1 MMDEKRIEVIMAE
14 YPSSPATPEEMPP
27 PTYWPVALAFGL
39 TLLFWALVTSPL
51 VAIVGAVVSG
61 SALVGWIREL
71 GGE

>member
-1 MMDEKRIEVIMAE
+1 MDEKRTEAIAEE
-14 YPSSPATPEEMPP
+14 YPASPATPEEMPR

-61 SALVGWIREL
+61 TALVGWIREL
-71 GGE
+71 GHE